1 MQREFSECTEISQL
15 VESSALG
22 FEHSQAPGRIFN
34 SLCVKVLRVKAKKTH
49 RTVHEP
55 SVCTWGR

>member
-1 MQREFSECTEISQL
+1 MQREFREYTEILQL

-22 FEHSQAPGRIFN
+22 FEHCQAPGRMFN
-34 SLCVKVLRVKAKKTH
+34 SLCVMILTVKAKKTH
-49 RTVHEP
+49 RAVQEP